1 MNLNRRKFITM
12 AGGASALGIAAP
24 LSGGIMAAP
33 GAKSNV
39 GKVKITDIKTATVD
53 IKYPAHLVKIETD
66 SGLFGLGE
74 SVPRKDQRNGENRD
88 MTGNIRNLKKYLVG
102 EDPLQ
107 YAVLYETMMRG
118 DIRLGSWAGTV
129 PGLIS
134 GVETALLDL
143 VGKMLEVPVYTL
155 LGGKFRDKIL
165 IYHDTGAP
173 KTADPQAWVDEARRS
188 VEYGFKAH
196 KFDLNPWRGDRWNRS
211 LLDADIRD
219 YVKILE
225 AIREEL
231 GPDAPLGV
239 DLHWKYNPQDA
250 LKFLKEVEDMG
261 LWFVEDPIPTHNA
274 DALKK
279 VTDSTSVPIVTGEN
293 LFTRHTFRPFIEKQA
308 VDAIQIDT
316 QKAGGLME
324 TKWIADWANLYNIP
338 MYVHNL
344 CTPVGTMASGHACAA
359 IQSCIS
365 LESDSVELPYW
376 QNLVINDGSFYK
388 DGYLEIPDKP
398 GLGIELNE
406 DVVREHLVEGSGY
419 FE

>member
-1 MNLNRRKFITM
+1 MTLNRRKFLAT
-12 AGGASALGIAAP
+12 AGGASALGFTAP
-24 LSGGIMAAP
+24 FSNGFMSVA
-33 GAKSNV
+33 GAESQV
-39 GKVKITDIKTATVD
+39 GKVKITDIKTATVR

-66 SGLFGLGE
+66 SGLYGLGE
-74 SVPRKDQRNGENRD
+74 SVPRKDQDYGENLD
-88 MTGNIRNLKKYLVG
+88 MTGDIRNLKKYIVG

-107 YAVLYETMMRG
+107 FAVLYEKMMRG
-118 DIRLGSWAGTV
+118 DIRLGSWAGVV

-143 VGKMLEVPVYTL
+143 AGKILGVPIYTL

-165 IYHDTGAP
+165 IYHDTGSP
-173 KTADPQAWVDEARRS
+173 KTPDPKAWVEEARRS
-188 VEYGFKAH
+188 VDYGFQAH
-196 KFDLNPWRGDRWNRS
+196 KFDLNPWRGDEWNRS
-211 LLDADIRD
+211 LEDADIRD
-219 YVKILE
+219 WVKILQ

-231 GPDAPLGV
+231 GPDAPFGV
-239 DLHWKYNPQDA
+239 DLHWKLNPQDA
-250 LKFLKEVEDMG
+250 VKFLKEVEDLG

-274 DALKK
+274 DSMEK

-324 TKWIADWANLYNIP
+324 TKWISDWANLYNIP
-338 MYVHNL
+338 MFVHNL
-344 CTPVGTMASGHACAA
+344 CTPVGTMASGHASAA
-359 IQSCIS
+359 ISSCIS
-365 LESDSVELPYW
+365 LESDSVELPHW
-376 QNLVINDGSFYK
+376 QNLVVNDGSFYK
-388 DGYLEIPDKP
+388 EGYLEIPDKP

-406 DVVREHLVEGSGY
+406 DVVREHLIEGSGY